1 MEQDLYMRVKNQVS
15 KLKECIGL
23 ISLGSNL
30 EDFEI
35 QKIRETINLLEEI
48 VNCHTTLNPC

>member
-1 MEQDLYMRVKNQVS
+1 MEQDLYMRVKNQAS
-15 KLKECIGL
+15 RLKECIGL

-35 QKIRETINLLEEI
+35 QNIRETINLLEEI
-48 VNCHTTLNPC
+48 ERFYHE